1 LNSLLSKKLIFSHE
15 IISLLKDI
23 DLFEKYE
30 ILRKE
35 RAYLTDSGV
44 LAIAVEEYL
53 QEFTR
58 DERLVNL

>member
-1 LNSLLSKKLIFSHE
+1 LIFSHE
-15 IISLLKDI
+15 IISTLKDI